1 MKQQVII
8 TKTIVG
14 WYNIKNTRHNLLLN
28 VSPQVFEQYFPEINN
43 DVQIAV
49 LEMDLSRIAE
59 VKNEKKVGNRL

>member
-14 WYNIKNTRHNLLLN
+14 WYNIKDTKHNLLLN

-43 DVQIAV
+43 NDVQIAV
-49 LEMDLSRIAE
+49 LEMDLSRITE
-59 VKNEKKVGNRL
+59 IKNKKKVGS

>member
-14 WYNIKNTRHNLLLN
+14 WYNIKDTKHNLLLN
-28 VSPQVFEQYFPEINN
+28 VSPQVFEQNFPEINN

-59 VKNEKKVGNRL
+59 IKNKKKVGS

>member
-8 TKTIVG
+8 TRTIIG
-14 WYNIKNTRHNLLLN
+14 WYNIKDTKHNLLLN

-49 LEMDLSRIAE
+49 LEMDLSRITE
-59 VKNEKKVGNRL
+59 IKNKKKVGS

>member
-14 WYNIKNTRHNLLLN
+14 WYNIKDTKHNLLLN
-28 VSPQVFEQYFPEINN
+28 VSLQVFEQYFPEVSN

-49 LEMDLSRIAE
+49 LEMDLSRITE
-59 VKNEKKVGNRL
+59 IKNKKKVGS

>member
-14 WYNIKNTRHNLLLN
+14 WYNIKNTKHNLLLN
-28 VSPQVFEQYFPEINN
+28 VSPQVFEKYFPEINN

-49 LEMDLSRIAE
+49 LEMDLSRITE
-59 VKNEKKVGNRL
+59 IKNKKKVGS

>member
-14 WYNIKNTRHNLLLN
+14 WYNIKDTNHNLLLN
-28 VSPQVFEQYFPEINN
+28 VSPQVFEHYFPEVNN

-49 LEMDLSRIAE
+49 LEMDLSRISE
-59 VKNEKKVGNRL
+59 IKNKKKVGS